1 MGAEPTVA
9 RGFYDPAMKRG
20 RALVMSAL
28 PIVTVAAID
37 PWGWSPFGPLRFA
50 LVSTVTIV
58 IMALALGRAGSLPR
72 SVRWV
77 GGLFVGWAAAA
88 TVVAGSTSAWLGTG
102 ERHYGFVTI
111 VLVAAAFVAGSR
123 LRGDDLVAV
132 RRGCIA
138 AALVMGGYV
147 LWELVLR
154 PPVGVAVS
162 SARAGGP
169 FGSPAFLG
177 AACCVFLPLV
187 VGRSAVRI
195 VASVGL
201 VIAVVASGSRAT
213 LVALAVVGLVGV
225 ARRSKRRVI
234 FSVGLCVLVVA
245 AVLVGGARFDRS
257 RGAGSRFDEWRIG
270 VRAVVENPVLGAGP
284 EGYRTV
290 FPQVVD
296 DAYVR
301 SYGRAEITDRAHSG
315 PLDAAIAFG
324 VPGGVLYAALL
335 VLVARRAW
343 RSRSLV
349 GAGVVAYLGQQL
361 LLFPLSELDPLVWL
375 LAGTMFGARQA
386 ANPVSIE
393 SISIRWNRWSR
404 LAVAAI
410 PLVVAAGVLDVA
422 ADHAARDALAARAS
436 LDPAS
441 AMANARRLVRLR
453 PHSVRFRVVAARA
466 LETSDEEGALR
477 EALAALDRASQLTP
491 DDPAVGEERALV
503 LARLAARTGSKVDGA
518 AWLAAYEQLVVTD
531 PRNPRAWRGLAL
543 ARRIGADSSGAEAAL
558 ARADFLENRSR

>member
-1 MGAEPTVA
+1 MGVELTVV
-9 RGFYDPAMKRG
+9 RWFYDPAMKRG

-28 PIVTVAAID
+28 PVVTVAAVD

-50 LVSTVTIV
+50 VVSTVTVV
-58 IMALALGRAGSLPR
+58 IMALALTGAGSVPR

-77 GGLFVGWAAAA
+77 GGLFVGWAAVA

-102 ERHYGFVTI
+102 ERHYGFATI

-123 LRGDDLVAV
+123 LRGDDRVAL
-132 RRGCIA
+132 RWGCIA
-138 AALVMGGYV
+138 AALFVGGYV
-147 LWELVLR
+147 LWELVVR

-177 AACCVFLPLV
+177 ATCCLLLPIV
-187 VGRSAVRI
+187 VGRSALRV

-201 VIAVVASGSRAT
+201 VIAVVASGSRAA
-213 LVALAVVGLVGV
+213 LVALVVVGLLAVV
-225 ARRSKRRVI
+225 RRSKGRVI

-290 FPQVVD
+290 FPQAVD

-315 PLDAAIAFG
+315 PLDAAIAVG

-361 LLFPLSELDPLVWL
+361 LLLPLSELDPLVWL
-375 LAGTMFGARQA
+375 LAGTMSGAAA

-393 SISIRWNRWSR
+393 SISIRWNWWSR
-404 LAVAAI
+404 LAVA
-410 PLVVAAGVLDVA
+410 PRLGAG
-422 ADHAARDALAARAS
+422 S
-436 LDPAS
+436 GCGGAS
-441 AMANARRLVRLR
+441 AGDVR
-453 PHSVRFRVVAARA
+453 
-466 LETSDEEGALR
+466 
-477 EALAALDRASQLTP
+477 
-491 DDPAVGEERALV
+491 
-503 LARLAARTGSKVDGA
+503 
-518 AWLAAYEQLVVTD
+518 
-531 PRNPRAWRGLAL
+531 
-543 ARRIGADSSGAEAAL
+543 
-558 ARADFLENRSR
+558 